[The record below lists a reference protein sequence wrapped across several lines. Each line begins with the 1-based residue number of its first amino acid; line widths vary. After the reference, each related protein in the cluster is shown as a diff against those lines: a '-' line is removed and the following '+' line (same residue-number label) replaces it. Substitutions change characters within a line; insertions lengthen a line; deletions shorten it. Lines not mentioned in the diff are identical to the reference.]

1 MEQSNQSKK
10 VLLSVIGVAILV
22 VAVVGVSFAFFNYT
36 RTGSANTITTGHIYF
51 TSSNS
56 DFSVTDLFP
65 IAASTAETANATI
78 AEQVVVGTVTITGK
92 TTYDAGLDYRV
103 SAQAVDMSVNGKT
116 LPLSVYV
123 TEAANPTGIR
133 DNHTYSYNAGSSTTV
148 LPDNALLASGHI
160 DGAAE
165 GSSNVNHTITIRAYI
180 DGSKI
185 AITDTPVES
194 TDWVNGR
201 TVYNTTEWNNMH
213 ELGNDTASFKIR
225 VESSQTGGTYEYAT
239 APATTGAATDYVAS

>member
-36 RTGSANTITTGHIYF
+36 RTGSANTVQTGHIYF

-56 DFSVTDLFP
+56 DFSVSDLFP
-65 IAASTAETANATI
+65 VAAATAETANDTV
-78 AEQVVVGTVTITGK
+78 AEQVIVGTVTITGK

-103 SAQAVDMSVNGKT
+103 SAQNVDMLVNGKT

-123 TEAANPTGIR
+123 TETANPEGITN
-133 DNHTYSYNAGSSTTV
+133 NHVYSYNAGASTTV

-160 DGAAE
+160 NGAAE
-165 GSSNVNHTITIRAYI
+165 NSENVSHTITIRAYI
-180 DGSKI
+180 DSSKI

-213 ELGNDTASFKIR
+213 ELNNDTASFKIR
-225 VESSQTGGTYEYAT
+225 VESAQNGGSYEYAT
-239 APATTGAATDYVAS
+239 APSNTGGVEYVRS